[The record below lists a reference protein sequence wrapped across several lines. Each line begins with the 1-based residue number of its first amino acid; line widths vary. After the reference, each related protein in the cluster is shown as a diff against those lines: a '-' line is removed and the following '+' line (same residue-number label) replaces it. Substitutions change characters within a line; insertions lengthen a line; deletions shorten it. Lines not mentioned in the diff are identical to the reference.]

1 MRFENESAVSSLL
14 LWENHEACKL
24 SSRLSDCWVISLSE
38 NVPVSHA
45 LLLTEFLCV
54 ETALT
59 LLYGQETTSAQLRSH
74 SRFPDRLVI
83 LNEDRI
89 LSDD

>member
-1 MRFENESAVSSLL
+1 MRFENESA
-14 LWENHEACKL
+14 E
-24 SSRLSDCWVISLSE
+24 SRAASYGIFTS
-38 NVPVSHA
+38 
-45 LLLTEFLCV
+45 V

-74 SRFPDRLVI
+74 SCFPDRLVI